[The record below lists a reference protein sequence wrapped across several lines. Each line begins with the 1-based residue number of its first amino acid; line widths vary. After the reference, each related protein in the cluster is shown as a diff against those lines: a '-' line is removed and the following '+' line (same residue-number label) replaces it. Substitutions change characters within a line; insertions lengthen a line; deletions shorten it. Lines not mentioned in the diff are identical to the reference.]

1 MGTTLRRESHQA
13 EIGDL
18 VHLLGD
24 KDSHFIFTLES
35 GATFQTHLGIIS
47 HEEIAGRPWGG
58 RVRTHL
64 GNTFILLQ
72 PQLDDLLRD
81 IPRQTQIMYPKDI
94 GYVLVTMGVGPG
106 SIVLEAGTG
115 SGALTTA
122 LAYMV
127 GDTGKVISYERN
139 PKFSKIARENLDRFR
154 LSHRVIFKTQD
165 IGDGISEENV
175 HSIFLDLPNP
185 EDYIHLVRPALI
197 PGGTLGCLLPTTNQ
211 VSILISAL
219 KRHNFENIEISEIMH
234 RYYKPSATK
243 LRPEDRMVGHTGFLI
258 FTRKVGLYSE
268 SAKSEPQP

>member
-1 MGTTLRRESHQA
+1 M
-13 EIGDL
+13 
-18 VHLLGD
+18 VP
-24 KDSHFIFTLES
+24 
-35 GATFQTHLGIIS
+35 
-47 HEEIAGRPWGG
+47 HEAIAGLPWGT
-58 RVRTHL
+58 RVQTHL

-72 PQLDDLLRD
+72 PQLDDLLRV

-127 GDTGKVISYERN
+127 GDSGKVISYERN
-139 PKFSKIARENLDRFR
+139 PKFSQIAQENLARFG
-154 LSHRVIFKTQD
+154 LSHRVTFKCQD
-165 IGDGISEENV
+165 LAEGIDEQNV

-185 EDYIHLVRPALI
+185 EDYIHLMRPALI

-211 VSILISAL
+211 VSTLISAL
-219 KRHNFENIEISEIMH
+219 KRHNFGNIEISEIMH
-234 RYYKPSATK
+234 RYYKPSATR

-258 FTRKVGLYSE
+258 FTRKVALYSE
-268 SAKSEPQP
+268 SVKPASEP